1 MTEEIKDKS
10 NQIENVLKPKNK
22 ALKAK
27 LSEKLNTITS
37 IENNFNNVINNK
49 NLEILELKRVNS
61 QLSEERN
68 LIIKELI
75 TYNIEPIK
83 DSS

>member
-1 MTEEIKDKS
+1 MSEEIKDKS

-37 IENNFNNVINNK
+37 IESNFNNVINNK